1 MDIDMQNKPVKKIPE
16 RHCVG
21 CSAAK
26 PKSELIRIVRCPDG
40 VVTIDFKGKM
50 SGRGVYIC
58 PEISC
63 FKKAVKSKR
72 IESNLSVSVPE
83 ELIDKLAQI
92 IQRGGSE
99 NEE

>member
-1 MDIDMQNKPVKKIPE
+1 MQNKPVKKIPE

-21 CSAAK
+21 CGAAK
-26 PKSELIRIVRCPDG
+26 SKSELMRVVRCPDG
-40 VVTIDFKGKM
+40 EVTVDFKGKK

-58 PEISC
+58 HDAAC

-72 IESNLSVSVPE
+72 IENNLGVNVPDEIFAELE
-83 ELIDKLAQI
+83 EI
-92 IQRGGSE
+92 ILRGDSE

>member
-1 MDIDMQNKPVKKIPE
+1 MQNNPVNRTPE

-26 PKSELIRIVRCPDG
+26 SKSDLIRIVRCPDG

-63 FKKAVKSKR
+63 LKKAIKSKR
-72 IESNLSVSVPE
+72 IESNLNVSVPD
-83 ELIDKLAQI
+83 ELLDELAKI
-92 IQRGGSE
+92 IERGDAE
-99 NEE
+99 NAT